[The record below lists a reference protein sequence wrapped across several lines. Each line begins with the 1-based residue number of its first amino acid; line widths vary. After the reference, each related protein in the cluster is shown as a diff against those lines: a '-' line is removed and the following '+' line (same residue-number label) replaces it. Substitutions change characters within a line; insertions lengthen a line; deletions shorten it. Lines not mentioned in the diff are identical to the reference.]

1 MPKYETRQ
9 RKVLLSLLCNNAD
22 RPLALCDIK
31 KMLDG
36 DSISQ
41 SAIYRNLSE
50 LEKEGKIQRLT
61 IGGNKKVYYR
71 YTEAKGCER
80 HIHLSCSKCGKTFHM
95 DIPST
100 NNLVNDVLSKS
111 DFTVDRANTVLY
123 GVCSNCRH

>member
-50 LEKEGKIQRLT
+50 LEKDGKVQRLT
-61 IGGNKKVYYR
+61 IGWDKKVYYR
-71 YTEAKGCER
+71 YTEAKGCEK
-80 HIHLSCSKCGKTFHM
+80 HIHLSCFKCGKTFHM